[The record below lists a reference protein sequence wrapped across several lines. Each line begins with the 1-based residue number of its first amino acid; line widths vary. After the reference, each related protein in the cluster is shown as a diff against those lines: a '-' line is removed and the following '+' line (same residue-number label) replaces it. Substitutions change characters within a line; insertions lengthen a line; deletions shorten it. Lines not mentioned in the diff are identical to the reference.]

1 MMRTLYKSP
10 TLLLLLASAPLYA
23 LDFETALER
32 GLNQPEQ
39 LQAERLQIE
48 AWSSREQASRHL
60 RRPRANIDLTA
71 GRYGKDF
78 SDELD
83 DLNQQIPPPFG
94 SIDHDGQW
102 QDEGLRATARVT
114 LPLYTGGQIPARREQ
129 ASAGL
134 ERAQAQYQGVRND
147 YTGDLTEAYFGLQ
160 LAHQVTRIQSE
171 RARTLDEH
179 LHRAQRFH
187 DQGLIS
193 RVELL
198 QIEAAR
204 DEARR
209 DLAQAER
216 EQSRAHRVLQ
226 HLTAMEG
233 HTLCLTTPLAM
244 PAVDPEHLSAL
255 INDHPALLEIQQ
267 QIRQADAQVRI
278 EESAMRPE
286 IFAFGQ
292 RELNLDM
299 TPLAEPDWAVGIGLN
314 WSLSSG
320 TGRRQQAAAASA
332 DRERAQVGLAQ
343 ARRET
348 ELAAELALDRL
359 QTAFDHA
366 DLLHTEAELAEA
378 RLELEQRSL
387 EMGQAT
393 TLDVSEAVL
402 QHSTVAV
409 QQARNQFDALLALA
423 DLLRA
428 RGQSALLPDFLPAPA
443 EIPVTN
449 TTSAAE
455 NCS

>member
-1 MMRTLYKSP
+1 MLRSLYTSP
-10 TLLLLLASAPLYA
+10 ALLLLFASGPLWA

-32 GLNQPEQ
+32 GLSHAEQ
-39 LQAERLQIE
+39 LQADSLQID
-48 AWSSREQASRHL
+48 AWSYREQASRHL
-60 RRPRANIDLTA
+60 RRPRASIDMTA
-71 GRYGKDF
+71 GRYGKDL

-83 DLNQQIPPPFG
+83 GLNQQLPPPFG

-102 QDEGLRATARVT
+102 QEEGLRATARIT
-114 LPLYTGGQIPARREQ
+114 LPLYTGGQIPARQEQ

-134 ERAQAQYQGVRND
+134 ERAQAQYQSAHND
-147 YTGDLTEAYFGLQ
+147 YIGNLAEAYFGLQ
-160 LAHQVTRIQSE
+160 LARQVTGIQTE
-171 RARTLDEH
+171 RLHTLNEH

-187 DQGLIS
+187 AQGLAS
-193 RVELL
+193 RVDLL

-209 DLAQAER
+209 DLLQAER
-216 EQSRAHRVLQ
+216 EQSRAQRVLQ

-233 HTLCLTTPLAM
+233 QTLCPATPLAM
-244 PAVDPEHLSAL
+244 PAIEAEQLSAL
-255 INDHPALLEIQQ
+255 THQHPALQALQQ

-278 EESAMRPE
+278 EESALRPD

-292 RELNLDM
+292 RELNRDM
-299 TPLAEPDWAVGIGLN
+299 TPLAEPDWAVGIGLS

-332 DRERAQVGLAQ
+332 DRERAQIGLVQ
-343 ARRET
+343 ARRDT

-366 DLLHTEAELAEA
+366 DLLHSETELAQA
-378 RLELEQRSL
+378 RLELQSLSL
-387 EMGQAT
+387 ELGQAT
-393 TLDVSEAVL
+393 ALDVSEAVL

-409 QQARNQFDALLALA
+409 QQARNQFDALLALT
-423 DLLRA
+423 DLLQA
-428 RGQSALLPDFLPAPA
+428 RGQSAQLPDFLATPADNAMPNRSTA
-443 EIPVTN
+443 T
-449 TTSAAE
+449 E